1 VTRSYLRHVGGRR
14 IDVGAAA
21 TPLQVDSQ
29 LTCGVPLR
37 DRRGMHVDLSTLEA
51 GIGEIRRSPA
61 EVGTVELIVRR
72 PAENEREVLSEAQL
86 DTGEGM
92 IGDGWLARDGDV
104 WRQITVMNA
113 RSVAL
118 LAGSRDRWP
127 LAGDQLYVDFDLSAE
142 NLPPGARVEV
152 GAAILEVSD
161 KPHRGCKKFSARY
174 GLDALRFVNSRAG
187 YALNLRG
194 INARVVRSGVVRAGD
209 TVRKLTSG
217 RPST

>member
-1 VTRSYLRHVGGRR
+1 
-14 IDVGAAA
+14 
-21 TPLQVDSQ
+21 
-29 LTCGVPLR
+29 
-37 DRRGMHVDLSTLEA
+37 MHVDLSTLEA